1 MGLGQQHPSLC
12 LTKTTQGTSQTMA
25 KKASPAHLGGPQLTI
40 PPTRALPDLW
50 PDSVKCER
58 RNGS

>member
-25 KKASPAHLGGPQLTI
+25 KKARPRSPGRPPANDPSNPGPARLV
-40 PPTRALPDLW
+40 A
-50 PDSVKCER
+50 
-58 RNGS
+58 